1 MPLNEQALPGTAIN
15 GDHRV
20 FSDFFAENNIIQQ
33 VAVVHPKNLIIQYLR
48 DLFSKDSVFT
58 YRSDE
63 YGFPLTVDLTGKD
76 LETTDTTKILISDV
90 YRYDVKFFPAIV
102 IKHSGGSYKPNSF
115 NQDGVF
121 KYRKDYIEDA
131 FGGRRPI
138 SIPTH
143 KVYQGRWD
151 LGFDVSIY
159 SESYTELQ
167 EIVDIV
173 SIALQHVLWNDLRAS
188 GLFISSLNIGAES
201 AEQYANDYVYSQGI
215 SLKTLSEWR
224 VEIPI
229 ENTIEKILFNIDSQL
244 TTSPFEGNTAN
255 STILRYDDLLN
266 ITRI

>member
-1 MPLNEQALPGTAIN
+1 MPINEQALPGTGIN

-20 FSDFFAENNIIQQ
+20 FSDFFSENNIIQQ
-33 VAVVHPKNLIIQYLR
+33 VAVVQPKNLLIQYLR
-48 DLFSKDSVFT
+48 DLFRKDSVFT

-63 YGFPLTVDLTGKD
+63 YGFPLTIDLTGKD
-76 LETTDTTKILISDV
+76 LETTETTKILISDV

-115 NQDGVF
+115 NQDGVY

-143 KVYQGRWD
+143 KIYQGRWD
-151 LGFDVSIY
+151 LGFEVAVY

-167 EIVDIV
+167 EIIDIV
-173 SIALQHVLWNDLRAS
+173 SIGLQYVLWNDLRAS
-188 GLFISSLNIGAES
+188 GLFINSLNIGAEN
-201 AEQYANDYVYSQGI
+201 AEQYANDFVYSQNI

-229 ENTIEKILFNIDSQL
+229 ENTVEKILFNIDSQL